1 MSVKT
6 KKFVNKKYTTAKFK
20 VTPTGKC
27 RNKNNESIKKLIF
40 NNGTKINT
48 GLNLLLTQPNQVN
61 IPPPPK
67 ILLDRIREER
77 KRMVSSANSD
87 ITVIDIELCWEIDK
101 FLAHH
106 FQNTDSSKNDN
117 YTKSN
122 IKKPINAFIAFRAY
136 YSQLGAGIKQNIL
149 SSILSEAWN
158 SPETD
163 QNIWDIF
170 AQQFNFASARC
181 GFVNYIMAQA
191 SSAP

>member
-1 MSVKT
+1 MTLNSKDS
-6 KKFVNKKYTTAKFK
+6 KKKKYITAKFK
-20 VTPTGKC
+20 VSPSKKS
-27 RNKNNESIKKLIF
+27 RNPNSES
-40 NNGTKINT
+40 TKAHLFRKGMRMNI
-48 GLNLLLTQPNQVN
+48 GLNLLLTTPNKFQ

-77 KRMVSSANSD
+77 KKLSENPELN
-87 ITVIDIELCWEIDK
+87 IIDIELSWEIDK
-101 FLAHH
+101 FLAYH
-106 FQNTDSSKNDN
+106 FQNTENNKNNN

-136 YSQLGAGIKQNIL
+136 YSQLGTGLKQNTL
-149 SSILSEAWN
+149 STILSEVWN